1 MSRSLISRAVLLQ
14 HTQSR
19 LPSPVWPIVGLL
31 VTFLVAC
38 TDCFCFSYG
47 SAGFVIYWMM
57 TWMAMS
63 ALGGA
68 VESLITIMTP
78 RFLPLF
84 LLLWII
90 CALFYNICNG
100 HQLTRVHFTSE
111 RLCVHIPASATS
123 KHLQLRIRH
132 AILQRPA
139 DRPGSHIRY
148 T

>member
-1 MSRSLISRAVLLQ
+1 
-14 HTQSR
+14 
-19 LPSPVWPIVGLL
+19 
-31 VTFLVAC
+31 
-38 TDCFCFSYG
+38 
-47 SAGFVIYWMM
+47 
-57 TWMAMS
+57 MAMS

-100 HQLTRVHFTSE
+100 HQLKRIHLTSE
-111 RLCVHIPASATS
+111 RLCVHIPATATS

-139 DRPGSHIRY
+139 DRPGPHIRY